1 MYYLALILALLILA
15 LCIWQNKPPP
25 RSMTELATG
34 IVPEDPQTLAD
45 RRGADLEIYTLAR
58 VGQSEQGVHGDAYK
72 IAVMWAALNKA
83 RSVGKSVTALV
94 TAGNPKRKDY
104 AQANGRYGR
113 QGIHPYCTTI
123 AEPTQHTIDLA
134 KAVYEGLLEDP
145 TDGARYFDDPLTQDI
160 LHKANP
166 YNEDTGKGYRSS
178 AEIAERR
185 IASGLQLVTV
195 DGLSTRFWR

>member
-1 MYYLALILALLILA
+1 MLYLALFLALLILA
-15 LCIWQNKPPP
+15 LCIWQNKLPPW
-25 RSMTELATG
+25 SMTELATG

-45 RRGADLEIYTLAR
+45 RHGVDLEVYSLAR
-58 VGQSEQGVHGDAYK
+58 VGQSEQGMHGDAYK
-72 IAVMWAALNKA
+72 IAVMWATLNKA
-83 RSVGKSVTALV
+83 QSAGKTVTALV

-134 KAVYEGLLEDP
+134 KAVLDGVLEDP
-145 TDGARYFDDPLTQDI
+145 TGGARYYDDPLTQD
-160 LHKANP
+160 LLNKANP
-166 YNEDTGKGYRSS
+166 YDENTGKGYRSA

-195 DGLSTRFWR
+195 DGVSTRFWK